1 MKKIIVYFFSVNTY
15 GFSTFEDL
23 KMAYGRFHI
32 CKSWSFDVLNQHEIL
47 VHDFHKIPYHSNH
60 IHAKGKEKI

>member
-1 MKKIIVYFFSVNTY
+1 
-15 GFSTFEDL
+15 
-23 KMAYGRFHI
+23 MAYGRFHI

-60 IHAKGKEKI
+60 IHAVGKEKIKS